1 MATPRSPAHAR
12 RRFADCRS
20 LERITCCSHPIVRS
34 TRKRA
39 GATSAPPSQ
48 SWSRSICP
56 RRTWKRSA
64 TATQKR
70 CLRCERVKGS
80 ADCQKPLNAPMRATT
95 LATIPGGNM
104 FARWRAAMVVTAALA
119 VSPAHADAVAD
130 FYRGKQVNLI
140 VGYGPGG
147 GYDTYAR
154 LLARHFGRFIP
165 GNPNVIVQNMPGA
178 GSLRA
183 VNYLYNVAPK
193 DGATIGTFARNMPLI
208 GLLGGNSNVQF
219 NPRRFTWLGS
229 TSSFVH
235 DAYIL
240 IVRKDAP
247 VKSIDEARRADLPAL
262 VLGGTAEGTTGND
275 VPVILRDTIGL
286 HLKQVVGYPDSAS
299 IFLAIERGEVH
310 GRTVDLSTLRSVKP
324 EWLKPDGGF
333 RVLVQFARALA
344 KNEAARA
351 LIELAE
357 LPYAMSRPFAAPPD
371 LPADRAK
378 ALQRAFLAVHDD
390 PQYLEDAAKLRVD
403 VSPIG
408 GDGVLR
414 AIDGIGNAAPE
425 LLEYVRKLLAET
437 RGGG

>member
-1 MATPRSPAHAR
+1 MGRRAR
-12 RRFADCRS
+12 LTLQRR
-20 LERITCCSHPIVRS
+20 I
-34 TRKRA
+34 
-39 GATSAPPSQ
+39 
-48 SWSRSICP
+48 
-56 RRTWKRSA
+56 
-64 TATQKR
+64 
-70 CLRCERVKGS
+70 
-80 ADCQKPLNAPMRATT
+80 
-95 LATIPGGNM
+95 GGRM

-119 VSPAHADAVAD
+119 ATPAHADTVAD
-130 FYRGKQVNLI
+130 FYKGKQINLI

-147 GYDTYAR
+147 GCDTYAGR
-154 LLARHFGRFIP
+154 LALRFGKFVP
-165 GNPNVIVQNMPGA
+165 GNPNVIVQNTPGA

-262 VLGGTAEGTTGND
+262 VLGGTAEGATGND

-286 HLKQVVGYPDSAS
+286 HVKQVVGYPDSAS

-310 GRTVDLSTLRSVKP
+310 GRTVDLSTVRSVKP

-333 RVLVQFARALA
+333 RVFVQFARATRHPEFPDVPTARELA

-351 LIELAE
+351 LIELTE
-357 LPYAMSRPFAAPPD
+357 LPYTLSRPFAAPPD
-371 LPADRAK
+371 VPLERAN
-378 ALQRAFLAVHDD
+378 ALQRALDRIA
-390 PQYLEDAAKLRVD
+390 
-403 VSPIG
+403 
-408 GDGVLR
+408 
-414 AIDGIGNAAPE
+414 NAPPE
-425 LLEYVRKLLAET
+425 LLDYIRRLLAET
-437 RGGG
+437 KGGG